1 MPRFDQMNEGKYLK
15 KEDFPQPA
23 LLTIAG
29 FKRENVARDDEPQ
42 EMKWVVSFQEIDR
55 GLALNVINT
64 QLLKTA
70 TGRDSSEESVGCKVV
85 LYNEPNV
92 SMGGK
97 LVGGIRIRAPRNLPG
112 PAPVPA
118 PVQVPVYNSAPIVR
132 GPAAEGGVSDDSVP
146 F

>member
-1 MPRFDQMNEGKYLK
+1 MNEGKFLK

-23 LLTIAG
+23 LLTITG

-42 EMKWVVSFQEIDR
+42 EMKWVVYFQEIDR

-64 QLLKTA
+64 QSLKIA
-70 TGRDSSEESVGCKVV
+70 TGRESSEESIGCKVV
-85 LYNEPNV
+85 LYNDPNV

-97 LVGGIRIRAPRNLPG
+97 LVGGVRVRAPRNLP
-112 PAPVPA
+112 PKPMMTTPVPA
-118 PVQVPVYNSAPIVR
+118 PTPMPYAER
-132 GPAAEGGVSDDSVP
+132 AAQAEDDGDNVP

>member
-1 MPRFDQMNEGKYLK
+1 MPRFDQMNEGKHLK

-42 EMKWVVSFQEIDR
+42 EMKWVVYFQEIDR

-64 QLLKTA
+64 QSLKTA
-70 TGRDSSEESVGCKVV
+70 TGRESSEESIGCKVV
-85 LYNEPNV
+85 LYNDPNV
-92 SMGGK
+92 TMGGK
-97 LVGGIRIRAPRNLPG
+97 LVGGVRVRAPRPMPAMINLA
-112 PAPVPA
+112 PAPTPM
-118 PVQVPVYNSAPIVR
+118 PYTER
-132 GPAAEGGVSDDSVP
+132 AAQAEDDDGSVP